1 MAVLQEDLDAHGL
14 WATCDTVRGL
24 TEQALE
30 HVDQNEFK
38 ALIRL
43 SEAVAAVAELRSVPA
58 WRFPD
63 ASAITNLQ
71 TQLEAVCAPLRTLIG
86 DPEAAIKDQI
96 ELYLVQIAIY
106 LLSAPS
112 PVVSPR
118 SLEEVS
124 ALTETYKEGVAKAIA
139 AARSSSAE
147 AEKELQA
154 VVAAKDDAI
163 ATLTQQLDELKSS
176 IADEK
181 ADVSAQAARLDTA
194 LTTNNTAFNT
204 KMTDWQATLDS
215 GLQDAK
221 NLAEKQLLESAAEAK
236 AHVTQLEDLEKQS
249 RNLLEATARNS
260 ISTEYGSHARQQS
273 KAATMWSVC
282 AVLLAVS
289 GLVALFLMVDGIEE
303 LTVPEAI
310 WKTSV
315 SALTLAIAT
324 YMGREASG
332 HRKEARDAKRTQLDL
347 NALEPFLANM
357 DEDTAHELREQFAK
371 QIFSRPLANS
381 KDHSGFAWLPNKEP
395 ATTEDKSTGSA

>member
-1 MAVLQEDLDAHGL
+1 MAVLQEELDAHEL
-14 WATCDTVRGL
+14 WAACDTVRSL
-24 TEQALE
+24 TERALE
-30 HVDQNEFK
+30 NVDQDEFK
-38 ALIRL
+38 ALMRL
-43 SEAVAAVAELRSVPA
+43 SEAVAAVAELRSVPS

-63 ASAITNLQ
+63 ASTITNLQ
-71 TQLEAVCAPLRTLIG
+71 GQLEAVGVPLRTLINN
-86 DPEAAIKDQI
+86 PEAAIKDQI
-96 ELYLVQIAIY
+96 ELCLVQIAVY
-106 LLSAPS
+106 LLSAPV
-112 PVVSPR
+112 PVVSPH
-118 SLEEVS
+118 SLAEVS
-124 ALTETYKEGVAKAIA
+124 ALTESYKEGVGKAID

-147 AEKELQA
+147 AEKELQK
-154 VVAAKDDAI
+154 VVAAKDDSL
-163 ATLTQQLDELKSS
+163 ATLTEQLEELKAS

-204 KMTDWQATLDS
+204 KMTDWQAALDS

-221 NLAEKQLLESAAEAK
+221 SAAEKQLSESAAEAR
-236 AHVTQLEDLEKQS
+236 AHVTRLEDLEKQS

-260 ISTEYGSHARQQS
+260 ISTEYGTHARQQS
-273 KAATMWSVC
+273 KAATIWSVC
-282 AVLLAVS
+282 AVLLAVF
-289 GLVALFLMVDGIEE
+289 GLVALFLMVNGIEE
-303 LTVPEAI
+303 MTVPEAI

-381 KDHSGFAWLPNKEP
+381 KDHSGFAWLPTKEP
-395 ATTEDKSTGSA
+395 TTTEDKGAGTA